1 METTPALQI
10 FWARLPNISQDRK
23 EFIRVKW
30 KKFLLK
36 LKRNFLFC
44 VYIFR
49 AGSNLVSSS
58 IKKIQ
63 KKKRVFF
70 YIFSFAYWFS
80 RLFDN
85 LHCVTQVCEVSILF
99 SFSVSKKIVHFFVVS
114 SFWFGQNSIY
124 LIGQNLMF
132 VFLTWKQMS
141 NTRREIFSALFRN
154 DENKKIDTFWVGVVF
169 TSTAS
174 SHMPTSHVHIKAN
187 LIITWM

>member
-1 METTPALQI
+1 MSIYFVPVQIWFPLQSKKYKKKGFFFI
-10 FWARLPNISQDRK
+10 FFRSPIGSHVCLTICTASHK
-23 EFIRVKW
+23 SVK
-30 KKFLLK
+30 
-36 LKRNFLFC
+36 FLFC
-44 VYIFR
+44 FPFPF
-49 AGSNLVSSS
+49 
-58 IKKIQ
+58 Q
-63 KKKRVFF
+63 KKL
-70 YIFSFAYWFS
+70 YI
-80 RLFDN
+80 
-85 LHCVTQVCEVSILF
+85 
-99 SFSVSKKIVHFFVVS
+99 FFVVS